1 MGVNTTPKFKERNS
15 NSFRKLQKSQ
25 GKSQEPEPIKSNL
38 KLNSTAH
45 MKFAA
50 LPDREAENS
59 KQPFS
64 PIIDVKFSPRPSESS
79 GASAAKPLS
88 LKEQIKTLE
97 PINEIPNEKVEK
109 LADSIKGPFTES
121 EVQELLLSYTY
132 TSGMIDGGGSGST
145 VAGKRG
151 AYLKSQLRKKWT
163 SVALKAVDSIDKLQS
178 KLYEYF
184 WLGAIYLNVWFP
196 KLTSFVRYVLDCS

>member
-1 MGVNTTPKFKERNS
+1 MGLDKTPRFKERNS

-25 GKSQEPEPIKSNL
+25 GKSQESIKPNL
-38 KLNSTAH
+38 KVNSSAH

-50 LPDREAENS
+50 LPDRELENS

-64 PIIDVKFSPRPSESS
+64 PTIDVKLSPRPTESS
-79 GASAAKPLS
+79 GGSAAKPLS

-109 LADSIKGPFTES
+109 LAESIKGPFTES

-132 TSGMIDGGGSGST
+132 TSGMIDSGGLSSG
-145 VAGKRG
+145 VVGKRK
-151 AYLKSQLRKKWT
+151 AYLKSQFRKIWT

-184 WLGAIYLNVWFP
+184 WLCAIYLNVWFP
-196 KLTSFVRYVLDCS
+196 KLTSLFRYVFYY